1 MTTSR
6 SRPGVKPYTDET
18 ALDFELI
25 DVQQAREAMDKHAE
39 DIATVS
45 GALYV
50 EPQHEAP
57 PRRRI
62 DLATPATDA
71 PKEQLPAH
79 TVQWIVSLPAAARP
93 LHLFMH
99 YPKLGNKLAML
110 WENTGDAQRFFDE
123 MLMDTRGTRQGFPKE
138 VFDDLMRLQHLLNER
153 QAETSGF

>member
-18 ALDFELI
+18 ALDFELV
-25 DVQQAREAMDKHAE
+25 DVRQAREAMDQHAE

-45 GALYV
+45 GAFNP
-50 EPQHEAP
+50 EPQYEAP
-57 PRRRI
+57 PRRSVE
-62 DLATPATDA
+62 PAPAAGA
-71 PKEQLPAH
+71 PKEPLPAH

-99 YPKLGNKLAML
+99 YPKLGNRLALL

-123 MLMDTRGTRQGFPKE
+123 LLMDTRGTRQGFPKE
-138 VFDDLMRLQHLLNER
+138 VFEDLMRLQHLLNER